1 MRELRVNG
9 GSVVAA
15 YQYYGKIEHTEKTIM
30 ALYRTQYHAY
40 SKPQMLL
47 WMGFGFVLIF
57 VAAFATLPA
66 WVKTVLLLIG
76 ALLVTS
82 MDFPSQVRADRAV
95 DARRGNLP
103 KMEYEFHKDA
113 VKISGE
119 GSMSISYKKI
129 ERLVDDKSYLYF
141 FMGKDSIC
149 MVDRATIKPK
159 SVEEFK
165 EFLSQKTGL
174 HWQSEKSFLAM
185 NLADVLL
192 IFSNKKSENETKKKK
207 K

>member
-1 MRELRVNG
+1 MAN
-9 GSVVAA
+9 
-15 YQYYGKIEHTEKTIM
+15 YQFYGKIEHTEKTIM
-30 ALYRTQYHAY
+30 SLYRVQYHAY

-47 WMGFGFVLIF
+47 WMGFGFALIF
-57 VAAFATLPA
+57 VAAFATIPA

-119 GSMSISYKKI
+119 GSMSIPYKKI
-129 ERLVDDKSYLYF
+129 IRLVDDKSYLYF
-141 FMGKDSIC
+141 FMDKDSIC
-149 MVDRATIKPK
+149 MVDRASIKPK

-165 EFLSQKTGL
+165 EFLSQKTGM
-174 HWQSEKSFLAM
+174 HWQSEKSFLTM

-192 IFSNKKSENETKKKK
+192 VFNNKKETNEPKKKK

>member
-1 MRELRVNG
+1 M
-9 GSVVAA
+9 AA

-30 ALYRTQYHAY
+30 ALYRTQYHVY

-57 VAAFATLPA
+57 VAAFATIPTWA
-66 WVKTVLLLIG
+66 KTVLLLIG
-76 ALLVTS
+76 ALVVTG

-95 DARRGNLP
+95 DARHGSLP
-103 KMEYEFHKDA
+103 RMEYEFHKDA
-113 VKISGE
+113 MRISGE
-119 GSMSISYKKI
+119 GSMSIPYKKI

-141 FMGKDSIC
+141 FMGKDSVC

-165 EFLSQKTGL
+165 EFISGKTGL
-174 HWQSEKSFLAM
+174 HWQSEKSFLTM

-192 IFSNKKSENETKKKK
+192 IFNNKKEANESKKKK
-207 K
+207 R

>member
-1 MRELRVNG
+1 MAG
-9 GSVVAA
+9 CQFTA
-15 YQYYGKIEHTEKTIM
+15 KIEHTEKTIES
-30 ALYRTQYHAY
+30 LYRAQYHAFE
-40 SKPQMLL
+40 KPQMLV
-47 WMGFGFVLIF
+47 WMAVGFILIF
-57 VAAFATLPA
+57 VAAFSSFPA
-66 WVKTVLLLIG
+66 WLRAFLLLIG
-76 ALLVTS
+76 AWVVVS
-82 MDFPSQVRADRAV
+82 MDFPALVRADRAV
-95 DARRGNLP
+95 EARRGSLP
-103 KMEYEFHKDA
+103 KMDYEFHKDQM
-113 VKISGE
+113 KLSGE